1 MRFDQYTQ
9 KAQAAVIESQ
19 SLAEQHHHAAIE
31 PEHLLE
37 ALLKQEGGV
46 VPAIIA
52 RIGVD
57 PALLTQS
64 LERALNSMTPATGPE
79 LRLVSAL

>member
-37 ALLKQEGGV
+37 ALLKQEDV
-46 VPAIIA
+46 
-52 RIGVD
+52 
-57 PALLTQS
+57 S
-64 LERALNSMTPATGPE
+64 WNSP
-79 LRLVSAL
+79 RYSF